1 MGCAAGRQGW
11 SVGTGARRRALAGL
25 VGEDENLLRGCS
37 DAMKVGVQASRDE
50 ARSDAATRIYE
61 NEHLRLQATGEE
73 IGRPSTM
80 SHPAKGLKGQIETGE
95 RRGRKGTGL
104 AVNW

>member
-1 MGCAAGRQGW
+1 
-11 SVGTGARRRALAGL
+11 LAGL

-37 DAMKVGVQASRDE
+37 DAMKVGVQAS
-50 ARSDAATRIYE
+50 RSDAATRIYE